1 MPRTRFYGCFKD
13 KTKAENVARHNGA
26 KVHEI
31 KVNGET
37 RYSVYAKG

>member
-1 MPRTRFYGCFKD
+1 MPRIKFYGAFRI
-13 KTKAENVARHNGA
+13 KAKAQEVAKAKSA

-37 RYSVYAKG
+37 RYSVYSR